1 MEDEL
6 EFVGINLAEFTDRE
20 CGFDNSIVVL
30 VFTDVDEVLDILEGV
45 VRELAAVVFND
56 LHQIS
61 EAVVI

>member
-30 VFTDVDEVLDILEGV
+30 VFADVDEVLDILEGV
-45 VRELAAVVFND
+45 VRELAAVVFD
-56 LHQIS
+56 DVHQIP

>member
-56 LHQIS
+56 LHQIP
-61 EAVVI
+61 ETVVI